1 MEFEHFAL
9 NVSDPATMA
18 SWYVEHCGMRVVH
31 SVEQAPYAHFL
42 SDEGGRMVMEIYS
55 NPTAPI
61 PDYRTQHPLSF
72 HIAFDEPDIETVKD
86 RLIAAGASFVGE
98 NRLDDGSLLIMLRD
112 PWGVPLQLCKRG
124 TPLLRADT
132 R

>member
-42 SDEGGRMVMEIYS
+42 ADEGGRMVMEIYS

-72 HIAFDEPDIETVKD
+72 HIAFAEPDPVAVKE
-86 RLIAAGASFVGE
+86 RLVAAGALLVEE
-98 NRLDDGSLLIMLRD
+98 NTFDDGSHVIMLRD
-112 PWGVPLQLCKRG
+112 PWGVPLQLWKRS
-124 TPLLRADT
+124 TPLV
-132 R
+132 